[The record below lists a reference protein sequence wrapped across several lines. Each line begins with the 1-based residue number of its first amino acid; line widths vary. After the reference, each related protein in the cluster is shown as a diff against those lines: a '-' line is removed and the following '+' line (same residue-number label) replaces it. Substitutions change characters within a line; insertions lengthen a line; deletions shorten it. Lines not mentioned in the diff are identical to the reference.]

1 MMLSLPHK
9 SALLTLSAA
18 AFIVMLANSILTLAL
33 PSLGGDLKASAA
45 QLNWMVEAYPLFF
58 AGLLL
63 TFGSLADRFGRKRV
77 LLFGLLLFTAASI
90 ITAFTDSSETVIT
103 LRAVS
108 GIGGAMIMPSTLSII
123 NAIYIKEARIKAI
136 AVWSAV
142 SGVGTLAGSLIGGA
156 IITYGSWREAFL
168 FQAILGIIV
177 LGAALFVLQESKNST
192 SKSLDFWGYALSFA
206 GIALVI
212 LSIMNFSSQ
221 GFGLSSIEFIA
232 GLSILVI
239 WFFVEKHSAYP
250 SLNVR
255 LFKSRTFCVGSVTLA
270 LAFFAVNS
278 LLFLLSQLFQ
288 SAYGLTAL
296 SAALLTIAIVVPLI
310 VVSPLSAMLIKRYG
324 ERITLLVGILLMFT
338 GFVLST
344 FWESKTSI
352 WVIAVCLVVLLSGM
366 VLIMNPST
374 NMLLDSVPES
384 DSGMASAM
392 NDLTRELGGAL
403 GIAVLGS
410 LVSALFTHKVQ
421 SSESF
426 SNLLTSSAPQLH
438 NSIVSAWIESFTAV
452 MWVGAGLSF
461 GILCFV
467 FFFLKENQKNVR

>member
-1 MMLSLPHK
+1 
-9 SALLTLSAA
+9 
-18 AFIVMLANSILTLAL
+18 
-33 PSLGGDLKASAA
+33 
-45 QLNWMVEAYPLFF
+45 
-58 AGLLL
+58 
-63 TFGSLADRFGRKRV
+63 
-77 LLFGLLLFTAASI
+77 
-90 ITAFTDSSETVIT
+90 
-103 LRAVS
+103 
-108 GIGGAMIMPSTLSII
+108 
-123 NAIYIKEARIKAI
+123 
-136 AVWSAV
+136 
-142 SGVGTLAGSLIGGA
+142 
-156 IITYGSWREAFL
+156 
-168 FQAILGIIV
+168 
-177 LGAALFVLQESKNST
+177 
-192 SKSLDFWGYALSFA
+192 
-206 GIALVI
+206 
-212 LSIMNFSSQ
+212 
-221 GFGLSSIEFIA
+221 
-232 GLSILVI
+232 
-239 WFFVEKHSAYP
+239 
-250 SLNVR
+250 
-255 LFKSRTFCVGSVTLA
+255 
-270 LAFFAVNS
+270 VNS

-344 FWESKTSI
+344 FWESETSI